1 MCRPSISYGIRE
13 QNWIYLFH
21 VLFILY
27 FSLHWHWWYID
38 TIYDLWYLFIYNLN
52 IIINSIMFQFCCV
65 LFFCVGGLVT
75 TMNMTVDIQTKVEM
89 SRDIFLCV
97 IVAWV
102 LSLVLGAISKI
113 KRAQSSQKYTV
124 MNWFYSK
131 ILFGNI

>member
-1 MCRPSISYGIRE
+1 
-13 QNWIYLFH
+13 
-21 VLFILY
+21 
-27 FSLHWHWWYID
+27 
-38 TIYDLWYLFIYNLN
+38 
-52 IIINSIMFQFCCV
+52 MFQFCCV

-97 IVAWV
+97 IVACV

-124 MNWFYSK
+124 ISKFIVQFYFK
-131 ILFGNI
+131 IFND